1 MPYPVSFA
9 LLLAVLA
16 LPAAAAP
23 APAAT
28 AKPALSV
35 NTVQPK
41 AATLPLRVSANGNI
55 AAWQEAVIGTEAGG
69 LRLEE
74 VRVDVGDCVK
84 RGQLLAR
91 FAPETVEADLA
102 EARAAVAEAEAN
114 LAEAVA
120 DARRQRELRA
130 SGFISEQK
138 VTQAETLENAAR
150 ARLEAQR
157 ANLRTRELR
166 LAQTRVP
173 APDDGVVS
181 ARNATVGAVPGAGEE
196 LFRLIRKGRLEWRA
210 EVAAAD
216 LSRLRPGMAARVTL
230 ADGAVISGHL
240 RMLAPTVDARTRNGI
255 VYVDLPQP
263 GPARAGMFA
272 RGDIEI
278 GAARALTLP
287 QGAVVLR
294 EGFSYVFRVGAD
306 SRVALTKVGVG
317 RRWGDLVEI
326 TGGLDPAARVVAAGG
341 AFLADGDLVRVVDTP
356 NAKAMTP

>member
-1 MPYPVSFA
+1 MPCPAPFV
-9 LLLAVLA
+9 LLLAALA
-16 LPAAAAP
+16 LPVAAAP
-23 APAAT
+23 APAA
-28 AKPALSV
+28 KPALSV
-35 NTVQPK
+35 GAIQPK
-41 AATLPLRVSANGNI
+41 TATLPLRVGANGNI

-74 VRVDVGDCVK
+74 VRVDVGDRVR

-91 FAPETVEADLA
+91 FASETVEADLA

-138 VTQAETLENAAR
+138 VSQAETLENAAR
-150 ARLEAQR
+150 ARLEARR
-157 ANLRTRELR
+157 ANLRTKELR
-166 LAQTRVP
+166 LAQTRVA
-173 APDDGVVS
+173 APDDGIIS

-196 LFRLIRKGRLEWRA
+196 LFRLIRRGRLEWRA

-230 ADGAVISGHL
+230 ADGAVVSGRL
-240 RMLAPTVDARTRNGI
+240 RILAPTVDARTRNGMA
-255 VYVDLPQP
+255 YVDLLQP

-306 SRVALTKVGVG
+306 SRVVLTKVSVG

-326 TGGLDPAARVVAAGG
+326 TGGLDAAARVVAAGG
-341 AFLADGDLVRVVDTP
+341 AFLADGDLVRVVDAP
-356 NAKAMTP
+356 ALR